1 MATTMD
7 SLRDKASSA
16 AQSAAKT
23 AKYVAS
29 ISKMRLEIVKEQE
42 RIRRTYT
49 KLGKVYYKDYV
60 TDEEPDEAEYKP
72 LCDDISASF
81 RRINEL
87 RDQIAAEKEAYKTGV
102 PVGELLDDPLDDP
115 GVPCDEPIE
124 EPGEEA

>member
-7 SLRDKASSA
+7 SLKDKAAVA

-29 ISKMRLEIVKEQE
+29 VSKMRLEIVKEKE
-42 RIRRTYT
+42 RIRRNYT
-49 KLGKVYYKDYV
+49 QLGKVYYKDYV

-81 RRINEL
+81 RHINEL
-87 RDQIAAEKEAYKTGV
+87 KEQIAAEKEAYKSGAAGSE
-102 PVGELLDDPLDDP
+102 PCDDPGDDP
-115 GVPCDEPIE
+115 GVPGDEDVVILPPE
-124 EPGEEA
+124 G

>member
-7 SLRDKASSA
+7 SLKDKANSA

-29 ISKMRLEIVKEQE
+29 ISKMRLEILKERE
-42 RIRRTYT
+42 RIRRNYT

-87 RDQIAAEKEAYKTGV
+87 RDQIAAEKEAYKCGA
-102 PVGELLDDPLDDP
+102 PVDDP
-115 GVPCDEPIE
+115 GVPCDEPVE
-124 EPGEEA
+124 ELEAPAEEAE